1 MKSALHTRWWPTVFS
16 MFDQFWKVGIVSFAF
31 SNETTAR
38 ASRFRIF
45 CETYIIIYIII
56 NDVLSHN
63 PACDVTRGFVPNG
76 DLSRLLLL
84 SALIFPDFFF
94 ASCDYVFEEWIS
106 EMKGTL
112 LTQIRVTK
120 SAEKCVIASVVSR
133 ICASRVFT
141 PLKVLFVLPT
151 GVGPCLL
158 TINIHARRR
167 GMSRGDLPK
176 PRDRRG
182 PTHTAWWDGTSGE
195 ELIRSS
201 HKS

>member
-31 SNETTAR
+31 SDGTTAR

-63 PACDVTRGFVPNG
+63 PACDVTRGFAPNG
-76 DLSRLLLL
+76 DLSRLLLS
-84 SALIFPDFFF
+84 SALIFPHFFFFF

-112 LTQIRVTK
+112 LTQILVTK
-120 SAEKCVIASVVSR
+120 SAAKCVIASV
-133 ICASRVFT
+133 CLA
-141 PLKVLFVLPT
+141 FVLL
-151 GVGPCLL
+151 VFSLHLKFCLYCQQV
-158 TINIHARRR
+158 
-167 GMSRGDLPK
+167 
-176 PRDRRG
+176 
-182 PTHTAWWDGTSGE
+182 
-195 ELIRSS
+195 
-201 HKS
+201 